1 MRVITGSARG
11 RRLKE
16 LEGLETRPT
25 TGKVKEALFSVI
37 QFDIEGRRV
46 LDLFAG
52 TGQLGIE
59 ALSRG
64 AKQCVFIDQRND
76 AVKLIRENLQ
86 VCGLTDSAVVRSG
99 DAMAYLKSGEKFDL
113 IFLDPPYASGLLVK
127 ALEDIAAFDIC
138 REHGIIVAESA
149 VETDAG
155 AGGLDT
161 AARPTDG
168 EKLIENLYYEIE
180 TLQFD
185 DSVEQIQSLYSSG
198 TYRLMSYSH
207 ALKSLISYLHGVFLP
222 RQSSLLPLL

>member
-64 AKQCVFIDQRND
+64 AECAVFVERRRD
-76 AVKLIRENLQ
+76 ALQVIRENLEA
-86 VCGLTDSAVVRSG
+86 CGMTDKARVVNG
-99 DAMAYLKSGEKFDL
+99 DAMSYLKSGETFDL
-113 IFLDPPYASGLLVK
+113 IFLDPPYASGLLEQ
-127 ALEDIAAFDIC
+127 ALEEIVRFDIC
-138 REHGIIVAESA
+138 RRHGIIVAESA
-149 VETDAG
+149 ADKTLPPLAG
-155 AGGLDT
+155 PYALYREYRYGKIKLT
-161 AARPTDG
+161 VYHRDG
-168 EKLIENLYYEIE
+168 NE
-180 TLQFD
+180 D
-185 DSVEQIQSLYSSG
+185 
-198 TYRLMSYSH
+198 
-207 ALKSLISYLHGVFLP
+207 
-222 RQSSLLPLL
+222 